1 MANSATAIERRSG
14 LAAVY
19 EVGATGG
26 SAEKPGVTLAERR
39 PLSIVHVAGDPD
51 TAAFADGVRS
61 ATGCAL
67 PTNANTMNRS
77 GNDAVIWLAPTR
89 WLCVSPDQGPGV
101 LEGALR
107 VACGD
112 AGAVIDVSHGRTV
125 TRLSGP
131 NARDVL
137 MKGPPVDLH
146 ASVFAPGSAVQS
158 NMAHCGVLITC
169 IDEDT
174 FDLYCFRAFGQH
186 MWEWLCEASLEYG
199 YEVGE
204 TVGI

>member
-1 MANSATAIERRSG
+1 MADTGIAIERRSG

-19 EVGATGG
+19 EAGATGG
-26 SAEKPGVTLAERR
+26 VAGEPAVVLAERR
-39 PLSIVHVAGDPD
+39 PLSIVHVAGDAD
-51 TAAFADGVRS
+51 DRVFADGVRS

-67 PTNANTMNRS
+67 PKGANTMNRS

-107 VACGD
+107 VACGE

-125 TRLSGP
+125 MRLSGTK
-131 NARDVL
+131 ARDVL

-146 ASVFAPGSAVQS
+146 ASVFKPGSAVQS

-169 IDEDT
+169 VDDDA
-174 FDLYCFRAFGQH
+174 FDVYCFRAFGQH
-186 MWEWLCEASLEYG
+186 MFEWLCEAALEYG
-199 YEVGE
+199 YTIGE
-204 TVGI
+204 TINT